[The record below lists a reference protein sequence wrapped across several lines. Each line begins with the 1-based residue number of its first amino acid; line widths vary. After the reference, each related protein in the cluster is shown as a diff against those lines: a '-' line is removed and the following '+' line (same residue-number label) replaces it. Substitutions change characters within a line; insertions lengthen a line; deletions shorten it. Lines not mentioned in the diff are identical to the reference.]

1 MKLKLVCKYKQ
12 SVSRLTKVSNA
23 ALSILFDQ
31 YILALQVSVGN
42 SRFALSAKD
51 LNMEMRQAAGN
62 GERHAEAAGSIQG
75 AELKVVVQ
83 GAHLM
88 KVSDQ
93 PQLSAGVPRGHVW
106 RYEAYNWE
114 RCNYVIHK
122 MF

>member
-93 PQLSAGVPRGHVW
+93 PQLSAGVPRGHV
-106 RYEAYNWE
+106 
-114 RCNYVIHK
+114 
-122 MF
+122 